1 MFIFQSLGSALSG
14 WITEPIGRKKAMF
27 FVNVPHLIAWS
38 MLYFS
43 TSITEV
49 LIAIA
54 FLGLGVGLM
63 EARIFTYVG
72 KIWWERFY
80 GSRTIYPLITFLF

>member
-49 LIAIA
+49 LIAMA
-54 FLGLGVGLM
+54 LLGLGVGLM
-63 EARIFTYVG
+63 EAPIFTYVG
-72 KIWWERFY
+72 EVWSDRF
-80 GSRTIYPLITFLF
+80 S